1 MTNLIRFRNVLF
13 GVALVAA
20 PAACK
25 KDNDTA
31 KEADR
36 AAEAVKDNAKDL
48 RDESRDVVE
57 TARDHARDLKDKAGD
72 KAADTI
78 EDVNDLKK
86 DMHDRVASDTDE
98 TVDEAHEVADN
109 ARDNR
114 DAVREKAADNAKDV
128 SDEMKD
134 VSKEAAD
141 TKHAQFDFGYA
152 RLTRVGTL
160 RAVHALA
167 LSQPQLINAF
177 AHDVTLNDK
186 ERGLVN
192 EKLQILM
199 TRLDEAGNQ
208 IEALASVPA
217 ETWEQRH
224 DDVNKAM
231 DRLEDARDDAW
242 DALHAAE
249 KANART
255 SMR

>member
-20 PAACK
+20 PAACN
-25 KDNDTA
+25 KDKTGKESDRTAERVNDRT
-31 KEADR
+31 D
-36 AAEAVKDNAKDL
+36 DL

-57 TARDHARDLKDKAGD
+57 TAQDHASDLRDKAG
-72 KAADTI
+72 KNAGDTI
-78 EDVNDLKK
+78 EDVNDLNK
-86 DMHDRVASDTDE
+86 DMNDRVASNTDK
-98 TVDEAHEVADN
+98 TVDEAHDVAEN

-114 DAVREKAADNAKDV
+114 DDVREKAADNAKDV

-134 VSKEAAD
+134 VAKEAAD
-141 TKHAQFDFGYA
+141 VKHAQFDFGYA

-167 LSQPQLINAF
+167 MSQPQMINAF
-177 AHDVTLNDK
+177 AHDVTLDDQ
-186 ERGLVN
+186 ERGLIN

-208 IEALASVPA
+208 IEALATVPA

-249 KANART
+249 RAQART